1 MSMNTPIFSI
11 DAPVRS
17 PEAVK
22 RVRVAFYM
30 RVSTA
35 EQNLSGYSPEFQLE
49 QLNEH
54 VKRKEYKGWHTES
67 KWHFFDVGSGGK
79 IEGRPNLQKLIELVK
94 EEKVDLVLVWKIDR
108 LSRNLSD
115 LLELFEVMDSHGVGF
130 ASMKEDLDFTG
141 TIGKLIFQIFGA
153 LAEFERE
160 NIRMRTEEGRK
171 ASAKSG
177 NYVGGSVPYGY
188 IDMPNIGAKGRKL
201 QLVPEEAKIVKQIF
215 EWFVYE
221 DKNAKWITNELN
233 KIGAPKGK
241 ASRRKKGTH
250 WAENSVRV
258 MLSYEEY
265 RGVYITNRYKLIAKN
280 PRRYEERPKE
290 EWILVRIP
298 PILDDMLFYM
308 AQEKLKRTAAKPG
321 KGGGV
326 EQYLLR
332 GKLMETSTGRGFVG
346 YLSAKNTK
354 NYRRKQFK
362 AEGKHYPSL
371 SIAAKPLEDFVW
383 KHIETAIFDPEG
395 FLRLHQENDLR
406 TAREAELSKQL
417 ETYEDALTT
426 ANQKIERVKS
436 DFYDGKIEEAERGE
450 WLAKYEDQ
458 REGAFEGKQ
467 NAERE
472 LTRLA
477 SYEIACDHLREF
489 SAKFEKGIKSFTFDQ
504 KRKIM
509 DMLVERVE
517 ITEGDPRTANVLL
530 RFDPKEIASR
540 IPGIEPSM
548 LKRKPKKEDMNSVF
562 DGNGGRQ
569 GIRTPDPLGVSEML

>member
-1 MSMNTPIFSI
+1 MQNAILLNDKTSSHSP
-11 DAPVRS
+11 DA
-17 PEAVK
+17 K
-22 RVRVAFYM
+22 RIRVAFYM

-35 EQNLSGYSPEFQLE
+35 EQKLEGYSPEFQLQ

-54 VKRKEYKGWHTES
+54 VKRKEYKGWYTET

-115 LLELFEVMDSHGVGF
+115 LLELFETMDTHGVGF

-171 ASAKSG
+171 ASAKAG
-177 NYVGGSVPYGY
+177 NYVGGSIPYGY
-188 IDMPNIGAKGRKL
+188 VDLPNPGGKGRGE
-201 QLVPEEAKIVKQIF
+201 Q
-215 EWFVYE
+215 
-221 DKNAKWITNELN
+221 
-233 KIGAPKGK
+233 KGK
-241 ASRRKKGTH
+241 ASRFKGSLKWH
-250 WAENSVRV
+250 ENTLRV

-265 RGVYITNRYKLIAKN
+265 RGIYITNRYKLIAKN
-280 PRRYEERPKE
+280 PRKYEERPKE

-298 PILDDMLFYM
+298 PIIDDMLFYM

-321 KGGGV
+321 KGGGT

-332 GKLMETSTGRGFVG
+332 GKLMELPSGRGFVG
-346 YLSAKNTK
+346 YLSAKDTK
-354 NYRRKQFK
+354 NYRRKQYK
-362 AEGKHYPSL
+362 EEGKYFPSI
-371 SIAAKPLEDFVW
+371 SVAAKPLEDFVW
-383 KHIETAIFDPEG
+383 KHIETAIFDPDG
-395 FLRLHQENDLR
+395 FLRLHNKNDLR
-406 TAREAELSKQL
+406 REREAALIKQL
-417 ETYEDALTT
+417 QTYEDALSV
-426 ANQKIERVKS
+426 ANRKIDRVKS
-436 DFYDGKIEEAERGE
+436 DFYDGKIEESERAE

-458 REGAFEGKQ
+458 REGAFEGKKK
-467 NAERE
+467 AGLE
-472 LTRLA
+472 LNRLA
-477 SYEIACDHLREF
+477 SYAIACDHLHEF

-517 ITEGDPRTANVLL
+517 IAEGDPRTANVLL
-530 RFDPKEIASR
+530 RFDPKEIAAR
-540 IPGIEPSM
+540 IPGVEPAL
-548 LKRKPKKEDMNSVF
+548 LKNKPKKADMRSVF
-562 DGNGGRQ
+562 NASGGRQ
-569 GIRTPDPLGVSEML
+569 GIRTPDLLGVSESL